1 MDTLLAVHY
10 DWGVNGRL
18 QQLDATF
25 PDSYGSGTPV
35 NSHWRAAYEFGNAA
49 DGNLL
54 TRLLRQRVDGAGA
67 EDWVDSLYAY
77 EARRDNLL
85 SVTNHKL
92 TALSAGCAPI
102 FSARVNAPESVC
114 HNSHSDPFSPTNSI
128 NEWLFDCP

>member
-35 NSHWRAAYEFGNAA
+35 NSHWRVGYEFGNVE

-54 TRLLRQRVDGAGA
+54 LRLRMDGAGA
-67 EDWVDSLYAY
+67 EDWGDSLDAD
-77 EARRDNLL
+77 EAGRDNLL
-85 SVTNHKL
+85 AVTNRTL
-92 TALSAGCAPI
+92 TALSAGCASISP
-102 FSARVNAPESVC
+102 F
-114 HNSHSDPFSPTNSI
+114 PFSRN
-128 NEWLFDCP
+128 